1 MIAWL
6 RLFGFVVAV
15 LGAMA
20 LSKGD
25 AVAAKYA
32 AIVVDAGTGEVLYA
46 RNADRHRFP
55 ASLAKMMTMYLTFE
69 ALQTGVLALNQ
80 PLKISKYAARQPA
93 SRLGLSPGETITVEQ
108 AVLALVTKSAN
119 DVASALA
126 EALGGTER
134 KFAFEMTRAAR
145 RLGMKRTRFRNASG
159 LPNRRQRSTA
169 RDLSILAR
177 ALIHDFPQFYHY
189 FSTESFTFRGR
200 TYKSHNRLLRSVPG
214 ADGLKTGYI
223 SASGFNVATSVQR
236 GQTRLVGIVM
246 GGKSARSRDKE
257 MRRLLELTFERIDD
271 RQRVLHPPPKHK
283 PATVRTA
290 LTGPQAPIAPRIASP
305 EEEPGEVAALGGEWG
320 IQVGAFQSFAAAQAR
335 ASAAAGAAGQLLAGH
350 QVSVVSTEA
359 RGEYLFRARLTGL
372 DESAARAAC
381 TLLRGEDFE
390 CLPVPPSTFSAQGD
404 R

>member
-1 MIAWL
+1 MIARL

-20 LSKGD
+20 LPNGD

-32 AIVVDAGTGEVLYA
+32 AIVVDAGTGEILYA
-46 RNADRHRFP
+46 RNADRHRYP
-55 ASLAKMMTMYLTFE
+55 ASLAKMMTIYLTFE
-69 ALQTGVLALNQ
+69 ALETGQFALDQ
-80 PLKISKYAARQPA
+80 SLTISKYAARQPA
-93 SRLGLSPGETITVEQ
+93 SHLGLRAGQTITVEQ
-108 AVLALVTKSAN
+108 ALLALVTKSAN
-119 DVASALA
+119 DVAAALA

-134 KFAFEMTRAAR
+134 KFAFEMTRVAR
-145 RLGMKRTRFRNASG
+145 GLGMKRTRFRNASG

-177 ALIHDFPQFYHY
+177 ALIHDFPQYYHY
-189 FSTESFTFRGR
+189 FSTESFTFEGR

-223 SASGFNVATSVQR
+223 SASGFNVATSVLR

-257 MRRLLELTFERIDD
+257 MRRLLELTFQRLDD
-271 RQRVLHPPPKHK
+271 RQRDMHPPPKRK
-283 PATVRTA
+283 PRGATTA
-290 LTGPQAPIAPRIASP
+290 LAGPQSPAAPR
-305 EEEPGEVAALGGEWG
+305 VAALDGDAGEASTPAGEWG

-335 ASAAAGAAGQLLAGH
+335 ASAAAGLARELLREH
-350 QVSVVSTEA
+350 DVSVVSTEA
-359 RGEYLFRARLTGL
+359 RGEPLFRARLTGL
-372 DESAARAAC
+372 DESEARAAC
-381 TLLRGEDFE
+381 TLLRGREFE
-390 CLPVPPSTFSAQGD
+390 CLPVPPSIPTAQGD